1 MTALSA
7 MHPRFPDPPQ
17 RRCMTVFLSA
27 TALLLA
33 TFCLAQTPADPM
45 RGPAVAEFAGEVITA
60 ESTGP
65 PARPASRVLDQTG
78 ALTAPERSAL
88 TRDFTAAEADGLSLY
103 FIALNSSEALTE
115 DDAATE
121 LAKLWEN
128 APLTA
133 VILHVPGRAMSIG
146 FSGARLTSLEPEE
159 VAALTTS
166 ALAAGRA
173 RQSMPEQGKAAARR
187 LIEDFTRLRAGES
200 LTTPSSLI
208 GPGQN
213 SGPSTHQLI
222 LWGGSAG
229 IFLLLG
235 LLLLA
240 RRGRTHRPRLFPL
253 TAPRSR
259 FSAPRSGGNN
269 VMISFPNER
278 EED

>member
-1 MTALSA
+1 MTARAFLLTALSIWA
-7 MHPRFPDPPQ
+7 MAGPLPAQPEVATPP
-17 RRCMTVFLSA
+17 S
-27 TALLLA
+27 
-33 TFCLAQTPADPM
+33 
-45 RGPAVAEFAGEVITA
+45 EVVTA

-65 PARPASRVLDQTG
+65 PSRPVSRVLDQTG
-78 ALTAPERSAL
+78 SLTAPERAAL

-103 FIALNSSEALTE
+103 FIALNSSEGLTE

-128 APLTA
+128 APLTG

-146 FSGARLTSLEPEE
+146 FSGPRLGLLEPEE

-200 LTTPSSLI
+200 LAVL
-208 GPGQN
+208 PGLVV
-213 SGPSTHQLI
+213 SGQSNGLSTHQLI

-235 LLLLA
+235 VLLLA
-240 RRGRTHRPRLFPL
+240 RRGRRHRPRLFPL

-259 FSAPRSGGNN
+259 FSAPHSGGNN

-278 EED
+278 GESD

>member
-1 MTALSA
+1 MTARACLLTAFSVWA
-7 MHPRFPDPPQ
+7 MAGPLP
-17 RRCMTVFLSA
+17 
-27 TALLLA
+27 
-33 TFCLAQTPADPM
+33 AQQEAPAP
-45 RGPAVAEFAGEVITA
+45 AGEVMTA

-65 PARPASRVLDQTG
+65 PSRPASRVLDQTG
-78 ALTAPERSAL
+78 ALTAPERAAL

-103 FIALNSSEALTE
+103 LIALNSSGGLTE
-115 DDAATE
+115 DDAAGE

-146 FSGARLTSLEPEE
+146 FSGARLTSLQPEE
-159 VAALTTS
+159 AAALTAS

-200 LTTPSSLI
+200 LTALPGLTFRGNSSSPAI
-208 GPGQN
+208 
-213 SGPSTHQLI
+213 HQLV
-222 LWGGSAG
+222 LWGGGAG

-240 RRGRTHRPRLFPL
+240 RRGRTRRPRLFPL

-259 FSAPRSGGNN
+259 FSAPHSGGNN
-269 VMISFPNER
+269 VMIAFPNER